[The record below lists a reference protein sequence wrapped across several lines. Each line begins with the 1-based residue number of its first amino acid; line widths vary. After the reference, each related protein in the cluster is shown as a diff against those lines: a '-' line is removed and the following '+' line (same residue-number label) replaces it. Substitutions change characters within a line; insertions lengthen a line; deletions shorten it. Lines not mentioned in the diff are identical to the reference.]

1 MVVVVDVV
9 IHLVAVA
16 VAQVVIGVVWSDMVL
31 VVWGAPPQGGG
42 LDWICW
48 ISITILFFSFPGLKG
63 CLMLSTKPA
72 GPAG

>member
-31 VVWGAPPQGGG
+31 VVWGAPPPRVV
-42 LDWICW
+42 D
-48 ISITILFFSFPGLKG
+48 
-63 CLMLSTKPA
+63 
-72 GPAG
+72 